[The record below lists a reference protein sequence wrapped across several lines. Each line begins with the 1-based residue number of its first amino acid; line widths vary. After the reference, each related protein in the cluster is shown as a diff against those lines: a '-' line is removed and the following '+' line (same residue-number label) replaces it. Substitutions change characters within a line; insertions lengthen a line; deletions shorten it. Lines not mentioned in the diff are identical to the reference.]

1 MNQHKAAD
9 TEEREERE
17 EREELLGGR
26 WQGEAERK
34 DKRDGLIYHP
44 SWLLFVL
51 LLFGALGRSK
61 SFGSRF
67 TQLFL
72 CCFLCLLLLQP
83 R

>member
-34 DKRDGLIYHP
+34 DKRDGL
-44 SWLLFVL
+44 
-51 LLFGALGRSK
+51 
-61 SFGSRF
+61 
-67 TQLFL
+67 T
-72 CCFLCLLLLQP
+72 
-83 R
+83 